1 MAESNPNLAAPE
13 GAVAT
18 AELSEF
24 DALLQQEF
32 KPKTSHA
39 REAVESAV
47 RTLAQQALQGTSVV
61 SKDSIATI
69 EGIVAELDRKISEQL
84 NLIMHH
90 EDFRALEGSWRGL
103 AHLVNNTETDEK
115 LKIRVMNISKKEVGK
130 VLKKYKGTLWDQ
142 SPLFKKIYEEEF

>member
-1 MAESNPNLAAPE
+1 MAESNPNLASAPE
-13 GAVAT
+13 AAVAT

-90 EDFRALEGSWRGL
+90 EDFRSLEGSWRGL
-103 AHLVNNTETDEK
+103 AHLVNN
-115 LKIRVMNISKKEVGK
+115 
-130 VLKKYKGTLWDQ
+130 
-142 SPLFKKIYEEEF
+142 